1 MPDTDYLTA
10 ALLGIVE
17 GLTEFLPVSSTGHL
31 ILADALLGIE
41 GPESKLFDIVIQLG
55 AILAVCWVYRE
66 RLVNAVG
73 GLASQPGA
81 QRFTAN
87 IVIAF
92 LPAAVAG
99 VALHGFI
106 KDVFFDPKI
115 APWVVSIAFI
125 IGGFVILLIERVRP
139 RPRIHDVEAMSLAT
153 AIAIG

>member
-1 MPDTDYLTA
+1 MHSADYLSA
-10 ALLGIVE
+10 GLLGIVE

-66 RLVNAVG
+66 RLFRAAT
-73 GLASQPGA
+73 GLLSAPPA
-81 QRFTAN
+81 QRFVAN

-99 VALHGFI
+99 VFLYRII
-106 KDVFFDPKI
+106 KDFLFS
-115 APWVVSIAFI
+115 PWVVAVSLIV
-125 IGGFVILLIERVRP
+125 GGILILVIERVRP
-139 RPRIHDVEAMSLAT
+139 RPRIHDIEA
-153 AIAIG
+153 